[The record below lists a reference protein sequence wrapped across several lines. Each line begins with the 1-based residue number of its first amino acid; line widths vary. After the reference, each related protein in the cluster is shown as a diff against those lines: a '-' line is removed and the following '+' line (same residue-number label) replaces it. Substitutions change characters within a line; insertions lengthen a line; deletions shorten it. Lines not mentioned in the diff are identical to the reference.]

1 MRHPS
6 DQLLESID
14 KAKQLIF
21 EYFQINIEADIV
33 VCTIDEMTNHLNQIY
48 SPKASP
54 IFDKV
59 KPLIRYLDGK
69 YFKEEQ
75 EIWLIEGRGEN
86 LPTIMHEM
94 LHSIQKCNTNHR
106 EPIVHYLIFKLTGD
120 KTGIYNAL
128 IEDWTEIDKIHG
140 LKQIKERLI
149 SEGNCEDF

>member
-21 EYFQINIEADIV
+21 EHFQLTIETEIYI
-33 VCTIDEMTNHLNQIY
+33 CTIEEMTNRLNQIY
-48 SPKASP
+48 APKAGT
-54 IFDKV
+54 IFEKI

-86 LPTIMHEM
+86 FPTIMHEM
-94 LHSIQKCNTNHR
+94 IHSIQKCNTIHR
-106 EPIVHYLIFKLTGD
+106 EPIVHYLTFKLTGD
-120 KTGIYNAL
+120 KAGIYNTL
-128 IEDWTEIDKIHG
+128 IEDWKEIERINGFKR
-140 LKQIKERLI
+140 IKERLI
-149 SEGNCEDF
+149 SEGDCEDF